1 VTLMMGRS
9 GYVTEWMVAWFGL
22 TNTNWLYGF
31 TGIWLAQVLAF
42 TPMAFMILD
51 GAIKTIHPSLEEA
64 SYTLRASRWQTFN
77 GVFVPLLKPALANA
91 FLIVVV
97 QSLADF
103 SNPLVLGGNFDVL
116 A

>member
-1 VTLMMGRS
+1 M
-9 GYVTEWMVAWFGL
+9 
-22 TNTNWLYGF
+22 
-31 TGIWLAQVLAF
+31 LAF

-91 FLIVVV
+91 F
-97 QSLADF
+97 
-103 SNPLVLGGNFDVL
+103 
-116 A
+116 